1 MLRHRAR
8 AEPDGTGVPAVDV
21 HRLRPGRGRHRPG
34 PGGGRRLGLTNV
46 SFEVHDVARLPSDPP
61 STAVSACDAIHDQ
74 ADPADVL
81 SRVRAALEP
90 SRAR

>member
-1 MLRHRAR
+1 MAQAYPRSTFTGYDLAEDATDRAR
-8 AEPDGTGVPAVDV
+8 AEAAAW
-21 HRLRPGRGRHRPG
+21 
-34 PGGGRRLGLTNV
+34 GLTNV

-74 ADPADVL
+74 GDPAGVL

-90 SRAR
+90 SWAR